1 MYRAVIFDLDGTLLD
16 TLDDLTDAVNHA
28 LSSVGLPCHTR
39 DSIRL
44 FVGNGVAKLIDRAVP
59 SDCSEEVK
67 AQVLAL
73 FKAYYS
79 AHCRDKTKPYEG
91 ILPLLSEL
99 KRAGI
104 KTAIVSNKY
113 DGAVKALS
121 DDYFGDLIHIAVG
134 ERESEGIRKKPAPDT
149 LLMAL
154 RSLDICCAE
163 DTVYVG
169 DSDVD
174 IQTADAAH
182 MPCISVSWGFRDKD
196 FLLSHGAQVIVDTPA
211 ALRGMILPE
220 GEDDERF

>member
-44 FVGNGVAKLIDRAVP
+44 FVGNGVAKLIDLAVP
-59 SDCSEEVK
+59 ADCSAEIK
-67 AQVLAL
+67 TQVLAL
-73 FKAYYS
+73 FKTYYS
-79 AHCRDKTKPYEG
+79 AHSCNKTQPYDG
-91 ILPLLSEL
+91 IVPLLSKL
-99 KRAGI
+99 KQAGV

-121 DDYFGDLIHIAVG
+121 RDYFGDLIHIAVG
-134 ERESEGIRKKPAPDT
+134 EREDEGIRKKPAPDT
-149 LLMAL
+149 LLIAL
-154 RSLDICCAE
+154 NALGVYSE
-163 DTVYVG
+163 DAVYVG

-174 IQTADAAH
+174 IQTAAAAR
-182 MPCISVSWGFRDKD
+182 MPCISVSWGFRDKA
-196 FLLSHGAQVIVDTPA
+196 FLLSHGARVIVDTPA

-220 GEDDERF
+220 GENDERF